1 MKLKDKREKNY
12 AYNINS
18 TSNKNG
24 YKNISFKMLAG
35 NFYEDL
41 INSDVNLI
49 KKRQLLSTIK
59 NKSIKESVYCN
70 KEIPK
75 SWKTILGYREE
86 VYKAIDQ
93 DPDFAFY
100 VGASNKEQKT
110 NDFYETKL
118 KNVISTADVRKK
130 KFLNLENIDKYIKDN
145 NIKETYETEKDEK
158 NNIMEKAA
166 HTMSYMEIKTDENKR
181 SDSFVKSKPMHMP
194 QNTFYWGMNN
204 DHVLNDKLI
213 SSKLDE
219 YRTKFDMNKF
229 MNDIRQKRAKDG
241 KDKEMLNY
249 IPNFIKERKN
259 NYREALKMKAQSNK
273 ENVLKN
279 SIYSNLLPAKD
290 YSQIKSKLNK
300 NISLPKLKKPKIEQ
314 ANSMFLNVANDF
326 ETPIEITNPKI
337 KRDLEL
343 INYFGPRYT
352 NCHVCRRRNIEF
364 YQNSEPKQTLILL
377 HYLKKVKLN
386 DDEEK
391 KPKKT
396 GEQKE

>member
-1 MKLKDKREKNY
+1 
-12 AYNINS
+12 
-18 TSNKNG
+18 
-24 YKNISFKMLAG
+24 MLTG

-41 INSDVNLI
+41 INSDINLI
-49 KKRQLLSTIK
+49 KKRQLLSNIK

-75 SWKTILGYREE
+75 SWKTILGYSDE

-93 DPDFAFY
+93 DPEFAFY
-100 VGASNKEQKT
+100 VGASNKEKKT
-110 NDFYETKL
+110 NEFYETKL
-118 KNVISTADVRKK
+118 KNVISTADVGKK
-130 KFLNLENIDKYIKDN
+130 KFLNLDNIDKYIKDN
-145 NIKETYETEKDEK
+145 NIRDTYETEKDEK
-158 NNIMEKAA
+158 NIIMEKAA
-166 HTMSYMEIKTDENKR
+166 HTMTSVETKTDKSKR
-181 SDSFVKSKPMHMP
+181 PDSFTKAKPLHMP
-194 QNTFYWGMNN
+194 TSTFYWGMNN

-229 MNDIRQKRAKDG
+229 MNEIRQKRARDG

-249 IPNFIKERKN
+249 VPNFIKERKN
-259 NYREALKMKAQSNK
+259 NYRETLKMKTQSNK

-279 SIYSNLLPAKD
+279 SIYSNLLPSKD
-290 YSQIKSKLNK
+290 FNQVKSKLNK
-300 NISLPKLKKPKIEQ
+300 NLSLPKLKKQKFEPV
-314 ANSMFLNVANDF
+314 NSLFLNVENDF
-326 ETPIEITNPKI
+326 DTPIEITNPKI

-364 YQNSEPKQTLILL
+364 YQNSEPKQTLVLL

-396 GEQKE
+396 NEQKE

>member
-1 MKLKDKREKNY
+1 MKLKSKREKNY

-18 TSNKNG
+18 TQKNG
-24 YKNISFKMLAG
+24 FKNLSFKMLTG

-41 INSDVNLI
+41 INSDINLI
-49 KKRQLLSTIK
+49 KKRQLLSNIK

-75 SWKTILGYREE
+75 SWKTILGYSDE

-93 DPDFAFY
+93 DPEFAFY
-100 VGASNKEQKT
+100 VGASNKEKKT
-110 NDFYETKL
+110 NEFYETKL

-130 KFLNLENIDKYIKDN
+130 KFLNLDNIDKYIKDN
-145 NIKETYETEKDEK
+145 NIRDTYETEKDEK
-158 NNIMEKAA
+158 NIIMEKAA
-166 HTMSYMEIKTDENKR
+166 HTMTCAETKTDKSKR
-181 SDSFVKSKPMHMP
+181 PDSFTKTKPLHMP
-194 QNTFYWGMNN
+194 TSTFYWGMNN

-229 MNDIRQKRAKDG
+229 MNEIRQKRARDG

-249 IPNFIKERKN
+249 VPNFIKERKN
-259 NYREALKMKAQSNK
+259 NYRETLKMKTQSNK

-279 SIYSNLLPAKD
+279 SIYSNLLPSKD
-290 YSQIKSKLNK
+290 FNQVKSKINK
-300 NISLPKLKKPKIEQ
+300 NLSLPKLKKQKFEPV
-314 ANSMFLNVANDF
+314 NSLFLNVANDF
-326 ETPIEITNPKI
+326 DTPIEITNPKI

-364 YQNSEPKQTLILL
+364 YQNSEPKQTLVLL

-396 GEQKE
+396 NEQKE

>member
-1 MKLKDKREKNY
+1 MKLKSKREKNY

-18 TSNKNG
+18 TQKNG
-24 YKNISFKMLAG
+24 FKNLSFKMLTG

-41 INSDVNLI
+41 INSDINLI
-49 KKRQLLSTIK
+49 KKRQLLSNIK

-75 SWKTILGYREE
+75 SWKTILGYSDE

-93 DPDFAFY
+93 DPEFAFY
-100 VGASNKEQKT
+100 VGASNKEKKT
-110 NDFYETKL
+110 NEFYETKL
-118 KNVISTADVRKK
+118 KNVISTADVGKK
-130 KFLNLENIDKYIKDN
+130 KFLNLDNIDKYIKDN
-145 NIKETYETEKDEK
+145 NIRDTYETEKDEK
-158 NNIMEKAA
+158 NIIMEKAA
-166 HTMSYMEIKTDENKR
+166 HTMTSVETKTDKSKR
-181 SDSFVKSKPMHMP
+181 PDSFTKAKPLHMP
-194 QNTFYWGMNN
+194 TSTFYWGMNN

-229 MNDIRQKRAKDG
+229 MNEIRQKRARDG

-249 IPNFIKERKN
+249 VPNFIKERKN
-259 NYREALKMKAQSNK
+259 NYRETLKMKTQSNK

-279 SIYSNLLPAKD
+279 SIYSNLLPSKD
-290 YSQIKSKLNK
+290 FNQVKSKLNK
-300 NISLPKLKKPKIEQ
+300 NLSLPKLKKQKFEPV
-314 ANSMFLNVANDF
+314 NSLFLNVENDF
-326 ETPIEITNPKI
+326 DTPIEITNPKI

-364 YQNSEPKQTLILL
+364 YQNSEPKQTLVLL

-396 GEQKE
+396 NEQKE

>member
-1 MKLKDKREKNY
+1 MKLNDNRKKNY

-18 TSNKNG
+18 TANKG
-24 YKNISFKMLAG
+24 YKNISFKMLTG

-41 INSDVNLI
+41 INSDVNI
-49 KKRQLLSTIK
+49 QKKRQLLSQIK
-59 NKSIKESVYCN
+59 NNSIKESVYCN

-75 SWKTILGYREE
+75 SWKTILGYRDE
-86 VYKAIDQ
+86 VYKAIDN
-93 DPDFAFY
+93 DPDFAY
-100 VGASNKEQKT
+100 YIGTSNKEKKT
-110 NDFYETKL
+110 NDFFETKL
-118 KNVISTADVRKK
+118 KNVTGGDNLKK
-130 KFLNLENIDKYIKDN
+130 MQFLNLDGIDKYIKDN

-166 HTMSYMEIKTDENKR
+166 HTMTCVETKTDKSKR
-181 SDSFVKSKPMHMP
+181 PDSFTKTKPLHMP

-229 MNDIRQKRAKDG
+229 MNEIRQKRTRDG

-249 IPNFIKERKN
+249 VPNFIKERRN
-259 NYREALKMKAQSNK
+259 NYREELKMKTQSNK

-290 YSQIKSKLNK
+290 FNQIKSKLNK
-300 NISLPKLKKPKIEQ
+300 NLSLPKLKKQKYEPV
-314 ANSMFLNVANDF
+314 NSLFLNVANDF
-326 ETPIEITNPKI
+326 DTPIEITNPKI

-364 YQNSEPKQTLILL
+364 YQNSEPKQTLVLL

-396 GEQKE
+396 NE

>member
-1 MKLKDKREKNY
+1 MKLKSKREKNY

-18 TSNKNG
+18 TQKNG
-24 YKNISFKMLAG
+24 FKNLSFKMLTG

-41 INSDVNLI
+41 INSDINLI
-49 KKRQLLSTIK
+49 KKRQLLSNIK

-75 SWKTILGYREE
+75 SWKTILGYSDE

-93 DPDFAFY
+93 DPEFAFY
-100 VGASNKEQKT
+100 VGASNKEKKT
-110 NDFYETKL
+110 NEFYETKL
-118 KNVISTADVRKK
+118 KNVISTADVGKK
-130 KFLNLENIDKYIKDN
+130 KFLNLDNIDKYIKDN
-145 NIKETYETEKDEK
+145 NIRDTYETEKDEK
-158 NNIMEKAA
+158 NIIMEKAA
-166 HTMSYMEIKTDENKR
+166 HTMTSVETKTDKSKR
-181 SDSFVKSKPMHMP
+181 PDSFTKAKPLHMP
-194 QNTFYWGMNN
+194 TSTFYWGMNN

-229 MNDIRQKRAKDG
+229 MNEIRQKRARDG

-249 IPNFIKERKN
+249 VPNFIKERKN
-259 NYREALKMKAQSNK
+259 NYRETLKMKTQSNK

-279 SIYSNLLPAKD
+279 SIYSNLLPSKD
-290 YSQIKSKLNK
+290 FNQVKSKLNK
-300 NISLPKLKKPKIEQ
+300 NLSLPKLKKQKIEPV
-314 ANSMFLNVANDF
+314 NSLFLNVENDF
-326 ETPIEITNPKI
+326 DTPIEITNPKI

-364 YQNSEPKQTLILL
+364 SQNSEPKQTLVLL

-396 GEQKE
+396 NEQKE